1 MPDNQDSL
9 QLDRAPLAGAL
20 TVFASVVAVLIIRA
34 IAVAILHPS
43 PRFEPLTIGP
53 PIMDTV
59 IAATI
64 AVLVFLKVAENSVR
78 PVRTWRRIALVVLI
92 VSLWPDVALAQ
103 AHSMGGGWPEAYALM
118 AMHVA
123 VCALCVTM
131 LPALVKSKAAAAV
144 ATKKT

>member
-1 MPDNQDSL
+1 MADNQDSL

-20 TVFASVVAVLIIRA
+20 TVFASVVAVLIVRA
-34 IAVAILHPS
+34 IAVAALHPD

-59 IAATI
+59 IAGTI

-103 AHSMGGGWPEAYALM
+103 EHRFGGWPEADALM

-123 VCALCVTM
+123 VWALCVTM
-131 LPALVKSKAAAAV
+131 LPALVKSRAAAAV

>member
-20 TVFASVVAVLIIRA
+20 TVFGSIVAVLIIRA
-34 IAVAILHPS
+34 IAVAILHPN

-64 AVLVFLKVAENSVR
+64 AVLVFLKVAEKSLR
-78 PVRTWRRIALVVLI
+78 PVRTWRRIAIVVLI
-92 VSLWPDVALAQ
+92 VSFWPDVGLAQ
-103 AHSMGGGWPEAYALM
+103 AHRFGGWPEAYALM

-123 VCALCVTM
+123 VWALCVTM
-131 LPALVKSKAAAAV
+131 LPALVKSKAAAPRLW
-144 ATKKT
+144 TKRL